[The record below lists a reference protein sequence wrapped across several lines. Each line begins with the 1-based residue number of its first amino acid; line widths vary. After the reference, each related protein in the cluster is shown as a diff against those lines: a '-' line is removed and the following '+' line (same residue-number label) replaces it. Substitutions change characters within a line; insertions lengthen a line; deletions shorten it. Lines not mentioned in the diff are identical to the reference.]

1 MKELAQVAY
10 EAWVSSHFAK
20 RESFYVNWESLDPA
34 VQNAWRAIV
43 ADVNEFGAVE
53 SGSVHARLG
62 RIEVVQNQIL
72 EVVNMSVT
80 QAQFDTGLAALQATE
95 AARDAA
101 VTAALNDL
109 AAKVAAG
116 TVATPAD
123 FTAELAIITTLQANA
138 AALTQLATTDDP
150 GPTAVPSTPIAAP
163 DVAAAD
169 TEKAVS

>member
-1 MKELAQVAY
+1 MKEAAQVAY
-10 EAWVSSHFAK
+10 EAWVSAYSAK
-20 RESFYVNWESLDPA
+20 GEGFYVKWKSLEPA
-34 VQNAWRAIV
+34 VQNAWRAVV
-43 ADVNEFGAVE
+43 AVVNEFGAEE

-72 EVVNMSVT
+72 EVVKMSVT
-80 QAQFDTGLAALQATE
+80 QAQFDTGLAALQAAE

-109 AAKVAAG
+109 VAKVAAG

-163 DVAAAD
+163 DVA
-169 TEKAVS
+169 VS